1 MHLGRP
7 TQSEAQI
14 ERGNIMYQIIKNT
27 YPNNTVFAHTYGI
40 AFTITY
46 DDCIVV
52 LSAIYDICQDQTAI
66 TQLVELCNRL
76 QLDPIHLQD
85 VVDDFLADQ

>member
-1 MHLGRP
+1 
-7 TQSEAQI
+7 
-14 ERGNIMYQIIKNT
+14 MYQVVNNT
-27 YPNNTVFAHTYGI
+27 YFNNKEIVHTYGI

-52 LSAIYDICQDQTAI
+52 FSAIHDICRDLAAI
-66 TQLVELCNRL
+66 NQLVELCNQL
-76 QLDPIHLQD
+76 HLDPIHLQD